1 MTLGQRIQ
9 ELRRQQNL
17 SQEALGEKL
26 GVSRQAISKWE
37 SDLTIPEL
45 DKLIA
50 LSKLF
55 GVPMGQLLGVE
66 EEIPAPAE
74 EQPGE
79 SGGLTER
86 EAAAVENI
94 AGRYLEAATGR
105 EKKFR
110 KILMAAACVELAALM
125 LIGFCFL
132 KVFDRLGELKNRVAL
147 AENRMNYLDS
157 SIDSRV
163 GAAIE
168 RMQSALDESESL
180 VENWNY
186 ELTDVQRGGLC
197 TLELW
202 VAPKVY
208 EPWSTAALT
217 LTAGD
222 RSPVTVEGEWD
233 GQVFRFTAKLYV
245 EDYVEVRYT
254 QTSEGGVQ
262 QTESLDD
269 IGGLANSTRLDV
281 EVSHSG
287 GWNVFTWGQP
297 KKINLFQNITFDVK
311 GYGASDFGVEPQSLQ
326 LRLVKNGVVVDRRE
340 IELERFVDD
349 PTRWYKEEKW
359 EMTPELEEGET
370 YVLNY
375 CLEDSLGQVYQGD
388 IFRYVIEKNSG
399 RLIPADQPMEA
410 QSVTSAAP
418 ATQID

>member
-17 SQEALGEKL
+17 SQEALGEKM

-55 GVPMGQLLGVE
+55 EVPLGRLLGVE
-66 EEIPAPAE
+66 EDAPAPAE
-74 EQPGE
+74 EQAGKE
-79 SGGLTER
+79 GGLTER

-94 AGRYLEAATGR
+94 AGRYLEAADGR

-110 KILMAAACVELAALM
+110 KILLAAACVELAMLM

-132 KVFDRLGELKNRVAL
+132 KVFDRVDRLEGRISQ
-147 AENRMNYLDS
+147 AEHQINYLNS
-157 SIDSRV
+157 AIDTQVS
-163 GAAIE
+163 AAIN
-168 RMQSALDESESL
+168 RMQSMLDESESL

-202 VAPKVY
+202 VAPRVY
-208 EPWSTAALT
+208 EPRTTAQLT
-217 LTAGD
+217 LTAGK
-222 RSPVTVEGEWD
+222 RSPVTVNGEWD

-269 IGGLANSTRLDV
+269 IGGLANSIRLDV

-297 KKINLFQNITFDVK
+297 KKINLFQHITFDVK
-311 GYGASDFGVEPQSLQ
+311 GYGASGYGVKPESLQ
-326 LRLVKNGVVVDRRE
+326 LRLVKDGTVIDRRQVV
-340 IELERFVDD
+340 LEQFVND
-349 PTRWYKEEKW
+349 PARWYKEEEW
-359 EMTPELEEGET
+359 ELTPELEEGET

-388 IFRYVIEKNSG
+388 IFRYVIEMNNG
-399 RLIPADQPMEA
+399 RLLPTDQPREA
-410 QSVTSAAP
+410 QAVTSAAP
-418 ATQID
+418 ATQIN